1 MTEENACTPF
11 FALLNFT
18 VTRNR
23 TTNMAQ
29 QKIFTALDI
38 GSSKIRVVVGVV
50 EEKKPLINV
59 IGVGTAPSSGIRR
72 GVVSDMDEAVGCISA
87 ALEAAER
94 MSGEPI
100 HRVYV
105 SFSGPSIETFDSRGV
120 IAINGNNAE
129 ITEEDVERVLDAAR
143 TVSLPANREILRTIP
158 RNFSVDAQH
167 QVKYPVGMTG
177 IRLEVEAHIIAGHT
191 AAIKNLEKCL
201 YKTGVAIE
209 EIVPSHLAAA
219 EAVLD
224 RKQKELGVVVIEVGA
239 GSTNLAVLEEGTVI
253 YSSVLPIG
261 GEHVTN
267 DLAIGARAAID
278 TAEKIKIEYGS
289 CQFDEITDREEIDLS
304 QISRTDAH
312 TVSKKQ
318 MAQIIEAR
326 YHEIFLM
333 VRDELESINRAGAL
347 PAGVV
352 LCGST
357 VKMPGTVEL
366 AREVLQLPVQIG
378 CPRDIEGI
386 MDQVDDPG
394 FVTTIGLLHFA
405 NRYGAPRP
413 LLNFNVGQLG
423 DSVLEFFRRLL
434 P

>member
-1 MTEENACTPF
+1 
-11 FALLNFT
+11 
-18 VTRNR
+18 
-23 TTNMAQ
+23 MAQ

-38 GSSKIRVVVGVV
+38 GSSRIRVVVGIV
-50 EEKKPLINV
+50 EEKKPLVNV

-72 GVVSDMDEAVGCISA
+72 GVISDMDEAVGCISA
-87 ALEAAER
+87 ALEDAER
-94 MSGEPI
+94 MSGEAI
-100 HRVYV
+100 HRVFV

-129 ITEEDVERVLDAAR
+129 ITEEDVDRVLDAAR
-143 TVSLPANREILRTIP
+143 AVSLPANRVILRTIP
-158 RNFSVDAQH
+158 RSFSVDAQH
-167 QVKYPVGMTG
+167 HVKYPVGMSG
-177 IRLEVEAHIIAGHT
+177 IRLEVEAHIIAGQT
-191 AAIKNLEKCL
+191 AAIRNLEKCL
-201 YKTGVAIE
+201 YQTGVTIE

-224 RKQKELGVVVIEVGA
+224 RKQKELGVVVIEIGA
-239 GSTNLAVLEEGTVI
+239 GSTNMAVFEEGSVI
-253 YSSVLPIG
+253 YSSILPIG

-267 DLAIGARAAID
+267 DIAIGARAAID
-278 TAEKIKIEYGS
+278 TAEKLKIEYGS
-289 CQFDEITDREEIDLS
+289 CQPNDVADREEIDLT

-312 TVSKKQ
+312 VVSKKQ
-318 MAQIIEAR
+318 MSSIIEAR

-333 VRDELESINRAGAL
+333 VRDELEKIDRAGAL

-378 CPRDIEGI
+378 FPRDIEGI
-386 MDQVDDPG
+386 VDRVDDPG
-394 FVTTIGLLHFA
+394 FASGIGLIQFA
-405 NRYGAPRP
+405 QRYGAPRA
-413 LLNFNVGQLG
+413 LLNFNIGRIG
-423 DSVLEFFRRLL
+423 DSVMEFFKRLL

>member
-1 MTEENACTPF
+1 
-11 FALLNFT
+11 
-18 VTRNR
+18 
-23 TTNMAQ
+23 MAQ

-38 GSSKIRVVVGVV
+38 GSSRIRVVVGVV
-50 EEKKPLINV
+50 EEKKPLINI

-72 GVVSDMDEAVGCISA
+72 GVVSDMDEAVGSISA
-87 ALEAAER
+87 ALEEAER

-120 IAINGNNAE
+120 IAIGGNNAE
-129 ITEEDVERVLDAAR
+129 ITEDDVERVLDAAR
-143 TVSLPANREILRTIP
+143 AVSLPANREILRTIP
-158 RNFSVDAQH
+158 RSFSVDAQH

-191 AAIKNLEKCL
+191 AAIRNLEKCL
-201 YKTGVAIE
+201 YQTGVQIE
-209 EIVPSHLAAA
+209 EIVPSHLSAA

-224 RKQKELGVVVIEVGA
+224 RKQKELGVVVVEVGA
-239 GSTNLAVLEEGTVI
+239 GSTNVAVLEEGSVI
-253 YSSVLPIG
+253 YSSVLPVG

-289 CQFDEITDREEIDLS
+289 CQYEEMNDRDEIDLS

-312 TVSKKQ
+312 SVSKKQ

-333 VRDELESINRAGAL
+333 VRDELEKIDRAGSL

-378 CPRDIEGI
+378 FPRDIEGI
-386 MDQVDDPG
+386 IDRVDDPG
-394 FVTTIGLLHFA
+394 FVTAIGLLHFA
-405 NRYGAPRP
+405 NRYGAPRA
-413 LLNFNVGQLG
+413 LLNFNLG
-423 DSVLEFFRRLL
+423 NIGDTVIDFFRRLL